1 MAAKMDPAELTVM
14 VNNMKISRR
23 AFIHTRPV
31 KEDISRQSGLLIK
44 LEVTLL
50 KTPPPEPPAPPE
62 LWGAA
67 ACTPKANPLLVTI

>member
-1 MAAKMDPAELTVM
+1 MAARMDPAELTVM
-14 VNNMKISRR
+14 VNIMQMSRR

-31 KEDISRQSGLLIK
+31 KEDITQSVGLLIK

-67 ACTPKANPLLVTI
+67 CTPKANPLLVESV